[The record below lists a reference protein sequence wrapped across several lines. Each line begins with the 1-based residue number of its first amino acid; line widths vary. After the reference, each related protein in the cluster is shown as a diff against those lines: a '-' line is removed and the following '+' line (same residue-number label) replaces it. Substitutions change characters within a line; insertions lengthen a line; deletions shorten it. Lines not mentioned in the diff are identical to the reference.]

1 MVDYQDDAEIIRQ
14 CQRGDQRAYKA
25 LVERYQD
32 RAFWVAFNMLGN
44 QEEARDVVQDAFVR
58 VFRAI
63 HRFDFNMSFYTWL
76 YRIVSNLSIDQ
87 LRKLKRRRPV
97 RLDDLGDSPG
107 GLSESRTPHDRLEDD
122 ETRREVRTVLDQLP
136 PHYKIVLVLRDL
148 EGLSCKEI
156 AAVTGASHPTVR
168 WRLHTARKLFKEK
181 WQRHQSRS
189 SKRGAD
195 ESQTDKAQRN

>member
-1 MVDYQDDAEIIRQ
+1 
-14 CQRGDQRAYKA
+14 
-25 LVERYQD
+25 VERYQD

-44 QEEARDVVQDAFVR
+44 HEEARDVVQDAFVR

-97 RLDDLGDSPG
+97 RLDDLGDSPE
-107 GLSESRTPHDRLEDD
+107 GLSESQTPHDNLEED
-122 ETRREVRTVLDQLP
+122 ETKREVRAVLDQLP

-156 AAVTGASHPTVR
+156 SAVTGASHPTVR
-168 WRLHTARKLFKEK
+168 WRLHTARKLFKDK

-189 SKRGAD
+189 SKRAAD
-195 ESQTDKAQRN
+195 ELRIDQKQRD